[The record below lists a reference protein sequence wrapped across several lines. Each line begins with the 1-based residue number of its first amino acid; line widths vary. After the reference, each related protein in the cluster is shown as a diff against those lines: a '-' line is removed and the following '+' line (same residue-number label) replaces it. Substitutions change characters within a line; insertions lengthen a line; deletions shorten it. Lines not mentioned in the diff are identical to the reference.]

1 MGKTMQDHYALH
13 GHYFS
18 LFRIGKCV
26 RFKNNKINFN
36 LSMLKII
43 KGRVGKLRE
52 ICKKSQ

>member
-43 KGRVGKLRE
+43 KGRVVN
-52 ICKKSQ
+52 